1 VNRKSSPLA
10 SSFCPENLADDPGR
24 GSLNMEMHH
33 YDVVP
38 AQLQEKI
45 IEKAKAARGEVVEE
59 EE

>member
-1 VNRKSSPLA
+1 
-10 SSFCPENLADDPGR
+10 
-24 GSLNMEMHH
+24 MEMHH

-45 IEKAKAARGEVVEE
+45 IENAKAERGGIVEE

>member
-1 VNRKSSPLA
+1 
-10 SSFCPENLADDPGR
+10 
-24 GSLNMEMHH
+24 MEMHH

-45 IEKAKAARGEVVEE
+45 IEKARAARGEVVEE